1 MTDSVSL
8 YNKILSFINN
18 EYDSIIPNNTKANDI
33 NTSHIN
39 ISNINNNKQEQVS
52 SQYMDK
58 ANDDITN
65 DTPGSTEVLENLIH
79 MDTDNVN
86 GGIAMETL
94 TENLVGGNNV
104 KKANDISISSYNND
118 GNINDTSISS
128 SSHNTTKANDK
139 QKTLSNTDIT
149 KEIYETTIKQFDTN
163 LLEGGD
169 GTKHD
174 KDTKSDT
181 KASDHNTSND
191 KANDN
196 TKHDD
201 KHKDKDKSKESSD
214 DSSDDESKD
223 DLTKNI
229 TININ
234 NTGTENINEESSSS
248 SSSDEEEEIIQEPIN
263 NNKDISHIPTNTTNT
278 SNDTRTNTSKTN
290 DTKHDDKKDTRTHD
304 EKKDASSQDTSKT
317 NGTNINNDKANDDK
331 KDTKASDNTKHDDKK
346 DDKNKINKA
355 IDDIN
360 NTLDDDIGDITI
372 LNGDQ
377 PGDDNNIGNSI
388 IFGSDSEDTEYDC
401 SNSSDSS
408 CDEYSDDEGEVSKFA
423 MFLKK
428 FQNKNHIDYEDNTT
442 VTGGN
447 NTQELEVLTMFPYLV
462 R

>member
-18 EYDSIIPNNTKANDI
+18 EYDSIIPNNNNISNNDISYDKANDKTLM
-33 NTSHIN
+33 N
-39 ISNINNNKQEQVS
+39 
-52 SQYMDK
+52 K

-104 KKANDISISSYNND
+104 NNTSDNIISSYNS
-118 GNINDTSISS
+118 NDTSIGS
-128 SSHNTTKANDK
+128 SSHNATKANDK

-149 KEIYETTIKQFDTN
+149 KEIYETNIKQFDTN

-169 GTKHD
+169 GTKHS

-191 KANDN
+191 KHKDNDKN
-196 TKHDD
+196 KETQDD
-201 KHKDKDKSKESSD
+201 KHKDKDKSKESSSD
-214 DSSDDESKD
+214 SSSDDESKD
-223 DLTKNI
+223 DQMKNI

-263 NNKDISHIPTNTTNT
+263 NNKDISHIPTDTTKASDHNT
-278 SNDTRTNTSKTN
+278 SNDKHNTSKTN
-290 DTKHDDKKDTRTHD
+290 DTK
-304 EKKDASSQDTSKT
+304 
-317 NGTNINNDKANDDK
+317 ANDDK
-331 KDTKASDNTKHDDKK
+331 KDTSSRDTTKTSDHNTNNDKTNDEKKDTKH

-355 IDDIN
+355 NDTSISSYN
-360 NTLDDDIGDITI
+360 NDDDNIGDITI
-372 LNGDQ
+372 LNVGQ
-377 PGDDNNIGNSI
+377 PGDDNDINSI

-401 SNSSDSS
+401 SNSSNSS

-428 FQNKNHIDYEDNTT
+428 FQNKDHIDYEDNTT

>member
-18 EYDSIIPNNTKANDI
+18 EYDSIIPNNNNISNNDISYDKANDKTLM
-33 NTSHIN
+33 N
-39 ISNINNNKQEQVS
+39 
-52 SQYMDK
+52 K

-104 KKANDISISSYNND
+104 NNTSANIISSYNS
-118 GNINDTSISS
+118 NDTSISYD
-128 SSHNTTKANDK
+128 KANDK

-169 GTKHD
+169 GTKHS

-191 KANDN
+191 KHKDNDKN
-196 TKHDD
+196 KETQDD
-201 KHKDKDKSKESSD
+201 KYKDKDKSKESSSD
-214 DSSDDESKD
+214 SSSDDESKD
-223 DLTKNI
+223 DQMKNI

-263 NNKDISHIPTNTTNT
+263 NNKDISHIPTDTTKASDHNT
-278 SNDTRTNTSKTN
+278 SNDKHNTSKTN
-290 DTKHDDKKDTRTHD
+290 DTK
-304 EKKDASSQDTSKT
+304 
-317 NGTNINNDKANDDK
+317 ANDDK
-331 KDTKASDNTKHDDKK
+331 KDTSSRDTTKTSDHNTNNDKTNDDKK

-355 IDDIN
+355 NDTSISSYN
-360 NTLDDDIGDITI
+360 NDDDNIGDITI
-372 LNGDQ
+372 LNVGQ
-377 PGDDNNIGNSI
+377 PGDDNDINSI

-401 SNSSDSS
+401 SNSSNSS

-428 FQNKNHIDYEDNTT
+428 FQNKDHIDYEDNTT

>member
-18 EYDSIIPNNTKANDI
+18 EYDSIIPNNNNISNNDISYDKANDKTLM
-33 NTSHIN
+33 N
-39 ISNINNNKQEQVS
+39 
-52 SQYMDK
+52 K

-104 KKANDISISSYNND
+104 NNTSDNIISSYNSND
-118 GNINDTSISS
+118 DTTN
-128 SSHNTTKANDK
+128 SSHNATKANDK

-174 KDTKSDT
+174 KNTNSDT
-181 KASDHNTSND
+181 KVSDHNTSND

-196 TKHDD
+196 TKYGDKHKNNDKNNETQDD
-201 KHKDKDKSKESSD
+201 KHKDKDKSKESSS

-263 NNKDISHIPTNTTNT
+263 NNKDISHIPTDTTKASDHNT
-278 SNDTRTNTSKTN
+278 SNDKHNTSKTN
-290 DTKHDDKKDTRTHD
+290 DTK
-304 EKKDASSQDTSKT
+304 
-317 NGTNINNDKANDDK
+317 ANDDK
-331 KDTKASDNTKHDDKK
+331 KDTSSRDTTKTSDHNTNNDKTNDDKK

-355 IDDIN
+355 NDTSISSYN
-360 NTLDDDIGDITI
+360 NDDDNIGDITI
-372 LNGDQ
+372 LNVGQ
-377 PGDDNNIGNSI
+377 PGDDNDINSI

-401 SNSSDSS
+401 SNSSNSS

-428 FQNKNHIDYEDNTT
+428 FQNKDHIDYEDNTT

>member
-18 EYDSIIPNNTKANDI
+18 EYDSIIPNNNNISNNDISYDKANDKTLM
-33 NTSHIN
+33 N
-39 ISNINNNKQEQVS
+39 
-52 SQYMDK
+52 K

-104 KKANDISISSYNND
+104 NNTSDNIISSYNS
-118 GNINDTSISS
+118 NDTSIGS
-128 SSHNTTKANDK
+128 SSHNATKANDK

-169 GTKHD
+169 GTKHS

-191 KANDN
+191 KHKDNDKN
-196 TKHDD
+196 KETQDD
-201 KHKDKDKSKESSD
+201 KHKDKDKSKESSSD
-214 DSSDDESKD
+214 SSSDDESKD
-223 DLTKNI
+223 DQMKNI

-263 NNKDISHIPTNTTNT
+263 NNKDISHIPTDTTKASDHNT
-278 SNDTRTNTSKTN
+278 S
-290 DTKHDDKKDTRTHD
+290 
-304 EKKDASSQDTSKT
+304 
-317 NGTNINNDKANDDK
+317 NDKANDDK
-331 KDTKASDNTKHDDKK
+331 KDTSSRDTRTHDDKHNATTQDTTKHDHNTNNDKANNDKNDNKTNDDKK

-355 IDDIN
+355 NDTSISSYN
-360 NTLDDDIGDITI
+360 NDDDNIGDITI
-372 LNGDQ
+372 LNVGQ
-377 PGDDNNIGNSI
+377 PGDDNDINSI

-401 SNSSDSS
+401 SNSSNSS

-428 FQNKNHIDYEDNTT
+428 FQNKDHIDYEDNTT